1 MSQRNLKVPRKRVRR
16 LKLDGQQTPILFKPE
31 GLEQLDKRCLF
42 ARKLLK
48 MYRQFKRESKCDS
61 TAKDQLCRRAAFL
74 SIQVESLEC
83 KALRGD
89 ESFDSGQLVNATNSL
104 IGVLRLLGLE
114 DRSRVK
120 EVRLSEY
127 ISRTDQGK
135 RRERQPV
142 GALSNGGRLGTTYH
156 QKGGKL
162 RRYINQERSTHHAT
176 CSPVRRS

>member
-16 LKLDGQQTPILFKPE
+16 LKLDGQQTPILFQPE

-48 MYRQFKRESKCDS
+48 IYRQFRCESKCDS
-61 TAKDQLCRRAAFL
+61 LPKDLLCRRAAFL
-74 SIQVESLEC
+74 AIQVESLEC

-89 ESFDSGQLVNATNSL
+89 KSFESGQLVNATNSL

-120 EVRLSEY
+120 EGGLREY
-127 ISRTDQGK
+127 I
-135 RRERQPV
+135 RRKECGETCESQPV
-142 GALSNGGRLGTTYH
+142 GALSNGHQLGTTYH

-162 RRYINQERSTHHAT
+162 KRYINLER
-176 CSPVRRS
+176 